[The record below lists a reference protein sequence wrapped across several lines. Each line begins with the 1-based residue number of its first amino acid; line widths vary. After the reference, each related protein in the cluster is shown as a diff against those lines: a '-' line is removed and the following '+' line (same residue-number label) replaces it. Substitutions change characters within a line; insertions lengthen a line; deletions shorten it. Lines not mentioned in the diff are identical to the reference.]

1 VVQSGF
7 INFVVLEGL
16 AIGIVIGLSTFFIPN
31 TLGIIVASILAG
43 IGFSI
48 FPLKRKKYRNEFM
61 QRVDAIC
68 ERFNNMMMFEFE
80 KIIDRVLEDIGNR
93 ISAYRDTRWSERE
106 EVNRQ
111 IIELKTL
118 SERTKDLIR
127 KSCSQ

>member
-1 VVQSGF
+1 
-7 INFVVLEGL
+7 
-16 AIGIVIGLSTFFIPN
+16 
-31 TLGIIVASILAG
+31 
-43 IGFSI
+43 
-48 FPLKRKKYRNEFM
+48 M

-68 ERFNNMMMFEFE
+68 ERFNNMMLFEFE

-111 IIELKTL
+111 IVELKVL

>member
-1 VVQSGF
+1 
-7 INFVVLEGL
+7 
-16 AIGIVIGLSTFFIPN
+16 
-31 TLGIIVASILAG
+31 
-43 IGFSI
+43 
-48 FPLKRKKYRNEFM
+48 
-61 QRVDAIC
+61 
-68 ERFNNMMMFEFE
+68 MMMFEFE